1 MASPARRPLLALL
14 AAVTAALAVAGCVSM
29 PSAGPV
35 LSYPVTQAT
44 GSQNG
49 QNLQFTTQPPGSTWN
64 PGQIV
69 SGFLIAAA
77 ANQDQVARQYL
88 TPAEGKKWDPSLT
101 TYVYQTRANV
111 LNPVPLPAGPQP
123 AATNGKKA
131 AKPPQRASVEVNGK
145 IQAVLST
152 LYGTYQV
159 PSASGPNSSGPK
171 YFGLVKTAAGWRIS
185 SAPSALL
192 LTSAQFAADYD
203 LRNLYFFDP
212 NYRYLVPD
220 PVYVPLQA
228 SATTLTSTLVSYLK
242 SPPRDWLSGGAT
254 ETAFPPATK
263 VSATLAGNL
272 ATVNVTGAISNA
284 ERVEVSSQLL
294 WTLVG
299 SGEGGSQVKSVEL
312 VVDGKPF
319 YPAGSPVN
327 AVQILSQAAYGPAGQ
342 PSSTAASKEFYYL
355 GSGGEVYSSRL
366 GVTVK
371 PTPIAKIGASYT
383 QIAVSKDGR
392 YLAALR
398 GNGELFIGPI
408 RGPLVREQG
417 SGYLTLSWDPSDNL
431 WTTTGSNDQI
441 FVFRAGA
448 NANTRQ
454 AKPIVATVTS
464 GRSIVS
470 GEQYTALQIAP
481 DGVRVAMII
490 NSDELTFGAIV
501 WEPSTG
507 LGPGSAKIQLSP
519 FYISNFDNG
528 FNQVTWYGPDNVI
541 TLGGPGSTL
550 TEYPVDGGT
559 PTSQMLNQA
568 VESITAATSGQALI
582 AGIARNAM
590 IEASNLTQAW
600 APIVTD
606 AGTPVVG
613 ISPTYPG

>member
-1 MASPARRPLLALL
+1 VASPARRPLLALL

-49 QNLQFTTQPPGSTWN
+49 QSLEYTTQPPGSTWN

-69 SGFLIAAA
+69 NGFLIAAA
-77 ANQDQVARQYL
+77 ASQDQVARQYL
-88 TPAEGKKWDPSLT
+88 TPAEGKSWDPSLT
-101 TYVYQTRANV
+101 TYVYQTRPNV
-111 LNPVPLPAGPQP
+111 LNPVPLPAGPPP
-123 AATNGKKA
+123 AATKGKKT

-152 LYGTYQV
+152 LNGTYQV

-185 SAPSALL
+185 AAPSALL
-192 LTSAQFAADYD
+192 LTPAQFGADYD

-220 PVYVPLQA
+220 PVYVPLLA
-228 SATTLTSTLVSYLK
+228 SASTLTKNLVTYLTK
-242 SPPRDWLSGGAT
+242 PPTDWLAGGAT
-254 ETAFPPATK
+254 ETALPLSTK
-263 VSATLAGNL
+263 VTLADNL
-272 ATVNVTGAISNA
+272 ATVNVTGTVTEAQRSQI
-284 ERVEVSSQLL
+284 SSQLL

-299 SGEGGSQVKSVEL
+299 SGQGGSQVNSVAL
-312 VVDGKPF
+312 FVNGKPF
-319 YPAGSPVN
+319 YPANSTGNYVQNQSE
-327 AVQILSQAAYGPAGQ
+327 AVYGPAGQ
-342 PSSTAASKEFYYL
+342 PSSTAASKVFYYL
-355 GSGGEVYSSRL
+355 GSGGEVYSTHL
-366 GVTVK
+366 GVTVT
-371 PTPIAKIGASYT
+371 PTPIAKIGAGYS
-383 QIAVSKDGR
+383 QIAVSKDGK

-398 GNGELFIGPI
+398 ANGGQLFIGPI
-408 RGPLVREQG
+408 HGPLVREQG
-417 SGYLTLSWDPSDNL
+417 SDYVTLSWDPSDNL
-431 WTTTGSNDQI
+431 WTTTSTNDQI

-481 DGVRVAMII
+481 DGVRVAMIL
-490 NSDELTFGAIV
+490 NNDELTFGAIV
-501 WEPSTG
+501 WEPGTG
-507 LGPGSAKIQLSP
+507 PGPGSARIQLSP
-519 FYISNFDNG
+519 FYISNLDNG
-528 FNQVTWYGPDNVI
+528 FNEVTWYGPDNVI

-568 VESITAATSGQALI
+568 VETITAATSGQALI
-582 AGIARNAM
+582 AGIAKNAM

-606 AGTPVVG
+606 AGTSVVG
-613 ISPTYPG
+613 NSPTYPG